1 MHDCRATQEE
11 LVDLVFDEMPG
22 ARKARLLAEVEA
34 CAACRAEYAS
44 LAETLNVFDQATEVA
59 LPQERYW
66 PGYETRLRARL
77 AEESRPRARRWL
89 AGLFGGFEWPSFS
102 PNWLVPA
109 AVALVL
115 FALAAGWWLKARP
128 NRQGGSQIEVASG
141 ERTPAPSP
149 TRAPRVPTPQ
159 PSAQENLTPPA
170 SGEPAPSPRR
180 KRVERKIEREIDDGP
195 APTPPDLARAVLPTE
210 NVAPLADPDLIRHFE
225 QSEMLLR
232 SFRNVE
238 VSAAAPPNVTF
249 EKRQSRE
256 LLYRNVLLRRSA
268 EAAGDLPVA
277 ELLGSLEPVLL
288 DIKNLPDRASGE
300 DVQPIKDRIRRK
312 GLVGTLN
319 VYAAQTVAMK

>member
-11 LVDLVFDEMPG
+11 LVDLVFDELPLE
-22 ARKARLLAEVEA
+22 RKARLLAEVEA

-44 LAETLNVFDQATEVA
+44 LAETLNVFDQATEGA

-77 AEESRPRARRWL
+77 AEESEPRLRRWL
-89 AGLFGGFEWPSFS
+89 AGLFGSFEWPSLN
-102 PNWLVPA
+102 PHWLVPA

-128 NRQGGSQIEVASG
+128 NGQGGSQIDVVRGG
-141 ERTPAPSP
+141 ETPSPSP
-149 TRAPRVPTPQ
+149 TDAPRVPTPQ
-159 PSAQENLTPPA
+159 PTTQEGLSVSPSA
-170 SGEPAPSPRR
+170 EPAPRPRR
-180 KRVERKIEREIDDGP
+180 KRVERNIEGKIDDGP
-195 APTPPDLARAVLPTE
+195 APSQPELARAVLPPET
-210 NVAPLADPDLIRHFE
+210 VTPLADPDLIRHFE
-225 QSEMLLR
+225 QAEMLLR

-238 VSAAAPPNVTF
+238 VSAAPPNVAY

-268 EAAGDLPVA
+268 EASGDLPVA

-300 DVQPIKDRIRRK
+300 DVQPIKERIRRK